1 MATRPCWGRRTRSL
15 GTRGFSIIAAVL
27 VGSVVAA
34 QQPPVQPPA
43 TPPASPDAQVPTT
56 VPQLPAEP
64 EPLRPT
70 LHSALPQNV
79 DDYWFAPAKGERA
92 PRATAL
98 TDAAAAYAAGNYAS
112 ALTHAR
118 AATGSSGELD
128 VYASYYVGVSE
139 LRLAHA
145 AEAEKAFD
153 AVLAKK
159 PEGTLSADAAIGR
172 AEALELRGN
181 HAGAVEIY
189 ESLTSNKGAV
199 HEDVLARL
207 ARAAAVGGDRKRAA
221 DAWLKVYYEFPLSD
235 AASNAESALN
245 SLQDLIIKRDYK
257 LDLGRATL
265 LFGAK
270 RYSEARNAFQDLQ
283 PRVSGDD
290 RELVDL
296 RIAECD
302 FFLKHYKAARD
313 EVAPYLDKASRKAEA
328 KFFYLSALRAL
339 GDQDQAV
346 TLTGALV
353 TEFPD
358 SSWSDEALANLGTHY
373 ILTNQDDLAAAT
385 FKEEY
390 EKFPKGPHAERA
402 AWKYGWW
409 AYTTGKYAETARVF
423 EAAAAA
429 FPRSDYRPP
438 WLYWSG
444 RAREKLGQRETSDA
458 RMRLVYT
465 DYMNSYY
472 GRLASHRVPPA
483 MTAAHD
489 GDGAAAPIAA
499 SIQTPQ
505 RPAGATAPPNAA
517 IIRRLLTMG
526 LLDDGLNELRYAQ
539 RAWGTSPAIEATMAW
554 VYHQKGDLRRAITVM
569 RRAYPQFLAAG
580 GEAVPAEI
588 LQIIFPLTY
597 WDSIKKNSATYDLD
611 PYVTAALIAQESTF
625 DASAHSPANAW
636 GLMQIVPSTGR
647 RLAPAVGIRRFSTK
661 MLTNAE
667 TNVKLGTLLF
677 SRLVKQFGGTYY
689 ALASYNAGENRVVRW
704 KAERPGMEEDE
715 FIDDIPFP
723 ETQNYVKRI
732 LGTAEDYRHLY
743 GEGGGTPGAKP
754 AAKKAASKTPSK
766 KSSTKKTP
774 TKKKKSGGTR

>member
-1 MATRPCWGRRTRSL
+1 L
-15 GTRGFSIIAAVL
+15 GTRVFSIIAAVL
-27 VGSVVAA
+27 AGSVVAA
-34 QQPPVQPPA
+34 QQPPAQPPT
-43 TPPASPDAQVPTT
+43 TPPASPDAQAPTT
-56 VPQLPAEP
+56 VSPLPAEP

-70 LHSALPQNV
+70 LHTALPQNI
-79 DDYWFAPAKGERA
+79 DDYWFAPAKAERA

-98 TDAAAAYAAGNYAS
+98 TDAAASYAAGSYAS

-118 AATGSSGELD
+118 AATGSAGELD
-128 VYASYYVGVSE
+128 AYAAYYVGVSE

-172 AEALELRGN
+172 AEAMELRGN

-189 ESLTSNKGAV
+189 ESLASNKGAV

-207 ARAAAVGGDRKRAA
+207 ARAASAGGDRKRAA

-257 LDLGRATL
+257 PDLGRALL

-313 EVAPYLDKASRKAEA
+313 EIDPYLDKASRKAEA

-346 TLTGALV
+346 TLTSALV
-353 TEFPD
+353 SEFPD
-358 SSWSDEALANLGTHY
+358 SSWSDEALANLGTQY

-472 GRLASHRVPPA
+472 GRLASHRVPAA
-483 MTAAHD
+483 MTAAQD

-499 SIQTPQ
+499 SVQTLQ
-505 RPAGATAPPNAA
+505 RPAGAAPPPNAA
-517 IIRRLLTMG
+517 IIRRLLTAG

-597 WDSIKKNSATYDLD
+597 WDSIKKNSAAYALD

-647 RLAPAVGIRRFSTK
+647 RLAPAVGVRRFSTK

-667 TNVKLGTLLF
+667 TNIKLGTLLF

-766 KSSTKKTP
+766 KTSTKKTP

>member
-1 MATRPCWGRRTRSL
+1 MVHRSF
-15 GTRGFSIIAAVL
+15 TIIAAVL
-27 VGSVVAA
+27 AGSVVTA
-34 QQPPVQPPA
+34 QQPPAQ
-43 TPPASPDAQVPTT
+43 PPASPPPAGEAQSPAT

-70 LHSALPQNV
+70 LHTALPQNIE
-79 DDYWFAPAKGERA
+79 DYWFAPAKGERA
-92 PRATAL
+92 TRMTAL
-98 TDAAAAYAAGNYAS
+98 TDAAAAYAAGSYAS
-112 ALTHAR
+112 ALAHAR
-118 AATGSSGELD
+118 TALGTAGDLD
-128 VYASYYVGVSE
+128 VYAQYYIGVSE
-139 LRLAHA
+139 LRLAQA
-145 AEAEKAFD
+145 AEAEKAFET
-153 AVLAKK
+153 VLARK
-159 PEGTLSADAAIGR
+159 PGGTLSVDAAIGR
-172 AEALELRGN
+172 AEAMELRGN
-181 HAGAVEIY
+181 HAGAVEVY
-189 ESLTSNKGAV
+189 DSLASNKGAI
-199 HEDVLARL
+199 HEEVLVRL
-207 ARAAAVGGDRKRAA
+207 ARAAAAAGDRKRAA
-221 DAWLKVYYEFPLSD
+221 EAWLKVYYEFPLSE

-245 SLQDLIIKRDYK
+245 SLQDLIIKKDYK
-257 LDLGRATL
+257 ADLGRAL
-265 LFGAK
+265 VLFGAK
-270 RYSEARNAFQDLQ
+270 RYPEARNAFQDLQ
-283 PRVSGDD
+283 PRVTGDD
-290 RELVDL
+290 REVVDL

-302 FFLKHYKAARD
+302 FFLKHYKATRD
-313 EVAPYLDKASRKAEA
+313 EVTPYLDKASRKAEA
-328 KFFYLSALRAL
+328 QFFYLSALRAL

-346 TLTGALV
+346 TLTRALV

-358 SSWSDEALANLGTHY
+358 SSWSDEALNNLGTQY
-373 ILTNQDDLAAAT
+373 IVTNQDDLAAAT
-385 FKEEY
+385 FKELY
-390 EKFPKGPHAERA
+390 EKFPTGPHAERA

-423 EAAAAA
+423 DAAAAA

-472 GRLASHRVPPA
+472 GRLASHHLPA
-483 MTAAHD
+483 SLTAAAQD
-489 GDGAAAPIAA
+489 GDGAAAAPVAA
-499 SIQTPQ
+499 SVQTPQ
-505 RPAGATAPPNAA
+505 RPPAASPPPTAPL
-517 IIRRLLTMG
+517 IHHLLMAG

-539 RAWGTSPAIEATMAW
+539 RAWGTSPAIEATIAW

-580 GEAVPAEI
+580 GEAVPADI

-597 WDSIKKNSATYDLD
+597 WDSIKKNSSVHDLD

-625 DASAHSPANAW
+625 NASAHSPANAW

-647 RLAPAVGIRRFSTK
+647 RLAASAGIRRFSTRL
-661 MLTNAE
+661 LTNADV
-667 TNVKLGTLLF
+667 NIRLGTLYF
-677 SRLVKQFGGTYY
+677 SRLVHQFGGTYY

-754 AAKKAASKTPSK
+754 PAKKAATTKKTSA
-766 KSSTKKTP
+766 KKTP
-774 TKKKKSGGTR
+774 TKKKKKSGGSR

>member
-1 MATRPCWGRRTRSL
+1 LIHQYRV
-15 GTRGFSIIAAVL
+15 FSIIAAVL
-27 VGSVVAA
+27 AGSAVAA
-34 QQPPVQPPA
+34 QQPPAQPPA
-43 TPPASPDAQVPTT
+43 APPATADAQAPVM
-56 VPQLPAEP
+56 VPQLPAGP

-70 LHSALPQNV
+70 LHAALPQNI
-79 DDYWFAPAKGERA
+79 DDYWFAPAKGDRP

-118 AATGSSGELD
+118 GAAGVSGELD
-128 VYASYYVGVSE
+128 VYAEYYVGVSE

-153 AVLAKK
+153 AVLAGK
-159 PEGTLSADAAIGR
+159 PEGALSADAAIGR
-172 AEALELRGN
+172 AEAMELQGN
-181 HAGAVEIY
+181 HAGAFEVY
-189 ESLTSNKGAV
+189 ESLASNKGAV
-199 HEDVLARL
+199 QEDVLARL
-207 ARAAAVGGDRKRAA
+207 ARAASGAGDRKRAA
-221 DAWLKVYYEFPLSD
+221 EAWLKVYYEFPLSD
-235 AASNAESALN
+235 AASNAENALN
-245 SLQDLIIKRDYK
+245 SLQDLIVKKDYK
-257 LDLGRATL
+257 LDLGRAL
-265 LFGAK
+265 VLFGAK

-283 PRVSGDD
+283 PRVNGDD
-290 RELVDL
+290 REVVDL

-302 FFLKHYKAARD
+302 FFLKHYQATRD
-313 EVAPYLDKASRKAEA
+313 EVTPYLDKASRKAEA

-346 TLTGALV
+346 TLTRALV
-353 TEFPD
+353 NEFPD
-358 SSWSDEALANLGTHY
+358 GSWSDEALSNLGTHY
-373 ILTNQDDLAAAT
+373 IVTNQDDLAAAT

-390 EKFPKGPHAERA
+390 EKFPTGPHAERA

-472 GRLASHRVPPA
+472 GRLANRRVPS
-483 MTAAHD
+483 TVTTD
-489 GDGAAAPIAA
+489 GDAAPIAT
-499 SIQTPQ
+499 SVQTPQ
-505 RPAGATAPPNAA
+505 HPSVAPPANAPL
-517 IIRRLLTMG
+517 IRRLLTAG

-539 RAWGTSPAIEATMAW
+539 RAWGPSSAIEATMAW

-580 GEAVPAEI
+580 GEALPAEI

-597 WDSIKKNSATYDLD
+597 WDSIKKNSASHDLD

-625 DASAHSPANAW
+625 NASAHSPANAW

-647 RLAPAVGIRRFSTK
+647 RLAPAAGFRRFSTS

-667 TNVKLGTLLF
+667 TNIRLGTLLF

-704 KAERPGMEEDE
+704 KAERPAMEEDE

-743 GEGGGTPGAKP
+743 GEGGGTPGPKP
-754 AAKKAASKTPSK
+754 AAKKPTAKKTPAK
-766 KSSTKKTP
+766 KTSTKKTP
-774 TKKKKSGGTR
+774 TKKKTKSGGSR